1 MGFGIGDIASGIKN
15 AVKSAGEAVGHVA
28 EAVGGG
34 VKEAEKKVADV
45 VKSAVESIAGRSGFD
60 NDNPGHGPVADSK
73 PKGSG
78 GSSYA

>member
-15 AVKSAGEAVGHVA
+15 AVKSAGETVGRVA
-28 EAVGGG
+28 DAVGGG
-34 VKEAEKKVADV
+34 VKEVEKKVANV
-45 VKSAVESIAGRSGFD
+45 VRSAVESIAGRSGFD
-60 NDNPGHGPVADSK
+60 DDKPGHGPVAESK